1 MKNYII
7 DNISIRGF
15 SHIQANKECQD
26 NSLSWQTDSY
36 AAVIVCDGHGGE
48 KYIRSADGSAIACE
62 MGKRA
67 IDEFMQHVYS
77 KKTFSN
83 NYVSDLNSNNSD
95 KLLSQLERSI
105 IHCWNE
111 EVINNYTE
119 IPLNTDERWEALSDS
134 DKKSLERNSVKAYGT
149 TFIASVI
156 TKDFCFVIKLGDG
169 NANLILNDKTI
180 SSPEELADDML
191 QFNITTSM
199 CNSDADIMFRHYF
212 CNISSENENSVVGV
226 LLSSDGVINCF
237 RSEEAYYSFVENVYY
252 AYGEESVE
260 NARNELEGALN
271 VFSERGSGDD
281 LSIAIIRGEMTDEEK
296 QQLKAK
302 REQEE
307 IEREKR
313 QIEKEK
319 AEAEQLRLE
328 AEKAKAAAEREK
340 EETEKIKQETE
351 KAKAELEA
359 EKEKFKKE
367 KFTFESEKY
376 ALEKDKRNKS
386 VIPIA
391 VIKETSVKPTDTD
404 TISKFISN
412 ATKEAKTLLKQAT
425 QFAEDA
431 FSNNGDKY
439 D

>member
-67 IDEFMQHVYS
+67 IDEFMQNVYS

-83 NYVSDLNSNNSD
+83 NYVSDLSSNNSD

-105 IHCWNE
+105 IHSWNE

-119 IPLNTDERWEALSDS
+119 MPLNTDERWESLSDN

-169 NANLILNDKTI
+169 NANLILKDMTVF
-180 SSPEELADDML
+180 SPEELADDLL
-191 QFNITTSM
+191 QFNVTTSM
-199 CNSDADIMFRHYF
+199 CNSDADVMFRHYF
-212 CNISSENENSVVGV
+212 CNISSENEKSVVGT

-237 RSEEAYYSFVENVYY
+237 RAEEAYCSFVENVYY
-252 AYGEESVE
+252 AYGEESIE
-260 NARNELEGALN
+260 NAKSELEGVLN

-281 LSIAIIRGEMTDEEK
+281 LSIAIIRSEMTEEEK
-296 QQLKAK
+296 TQLKAK
-302 REQEE
+302 REQEA
-307 IEREKR
+307 IEREKKR
-313 QIEKEK
+313 IEKEK

-328 AEKAKAAAEREK
+328 AEKAKAEAEK
-340 EETEKIKQETE
+340 EKAETEKIKLEAE

-359 EKEKFKKE
+359 EKEKLKKE
-367 KFTFESEKY
+367 KFALESEKY
-376 ALEKDKRNKS
+376 ALESEKS
-386 VIPIA
+386 KKSAQPVV
-391 VIKETSVKPTDTD
+391 VIKKTSTKRSPIDPITKIVTGVAEQVTEFMEETFFDNEK
-404 TISKFISN
+404 
-412 ATKEAKTLLKQAT
+412 KE
-425 QFAEDA
+425 
-431 FSNNGDKY
+431 
-439 D
+439 

>member
-26 NSLSWQTDSY
+26 NSLSWQTESY

-48 KYIRSADGSAIACE
+48 KYIRSADGSAIACA

-67 IDEFMQHVYS
+67 IDEFMQSVYT
-77 KKTFSN
+77 KKTLLN
-83 NYVSDLNSNNSD
+83 TYVSDLNSNNSD

-105 IHCWNE
+105 IHSWNE

-119 IPLNTDERWEALSDS
+119 IPLNTDERWEALSDN
-134 DKKSLERNSVKAYGT
+134 DKKSLERNAVKAYGT

-169 NANLILNDKTI
+169 NANLILNDK
-180 SSPEELADDML
+180 SVFSPEELADDLL

-212 CNISSENENSVVGV
+212 CNISSEDENSVVGV

-260 NARNELEGALN
+260 NARNELEGVLN

-307 IEREKR
+307 IEREKK

-319 AEAEQLRLE
+319 AEAE
-328 AEKAKAAAEREK
+328 
-340 EETEKIKQETE
+340 I
-351 KAKAELEA
+351 AKAELEA
-359 EKEKFKKE
+359 EKEKLKKE
-367 KFTFESEKY
+367 KFALESEKY
-376 ALEKDKRNKS
+376 ALESEKS
-386 VIPIA
+386 KKAAQPII
-391 VIKETSVKPTDTD
+391 VVKNTSAKTVPADHITKMM
-404 TISKFISN
+404 SN
-412 ATKEAKTLLKQAT
+412 AVEYMTKKVEEVFFDDEKK
-425 QFAEDA
+425 
-431 FSNNGDKY
+431 G
-439 D
+439 

>member
-26 NSLSWQTDSY
+26 NSLSWQTESY

-67 IDEFMQHVYS
+67 IDEFMQSVYV
-77 KKTFSN
+77 KKTLSN
-83 NYVSDLNSNNSD
+83 NYVSDLNSNNYD

-105 IHCWNE
+105 SHCWNE

-119 IPLNTDERWEALSDS
+119 IPLDTDKKWESLSDN
-134 DKKSLERNSVKAYGT
+134 DKKALEKSPVKAYGT
-149 TFIASVI
+149 TFIATVI

-169 NANLILNDKTI
+169 NANLILNDMTVF
-180 SSPEELADDML
+180 SPEELADDML

-199 CNSDADIMFRHYF
+199 CNSDADVMFRHYF
-212 CNISSENENSVVGV
+212 CNILPGDEKSVAGV

-237 RSEEAYYSFVENVYY
+237 RAEEAYHSFVENVYC
-252 AYGEESVE
+252 AYGEESIE
-260 NARNELEGALN
+260 NAKSELEGALN

-281 LSIAIIRGEMTDEEK
+281 LSIAIIRGEMTEEEK
-296 QQLKAK
+296 LQLKAK
-302 REQEE
+302 REQEA

-313 QIEKEK
+313 RIEKEK

-328 AEKAKAAAEREK
+328 AAKAKAEAEKEK
-340 EETEKIKQETE
+340 EESERIKKETE

-367 KFTFESEKY
+367 KFALESEKY
-376 ALEKDKRNKS
+376 ALESEKNKKTTQPVVIVKKASPKTISIESIAKS
-386 VIPIA
+386 VA
-391 VIKETSVKPTDTD
+391 GV
-404 TISKFISN
+404 
-412 ATKEAKTLLKQAT
+412 
-425 QFAEDA
+425 AEHVTEFVEDVL
-431 FSNNGDKY
+431 SDNGKKD
-439 D
+439 

>member
-26 NSLSWQTDSY
+26 NSLSWQTESY

-67 IDEFMQHVYS
+67 IDEFMQSVYV
-77 KKTFSN
+77 KKTLSN
-83 NYVSDLNSNNSD
+83 NYVSDLNSNNYD

-119 IPLNTDERWEALSDS
+119 IPLDTDEKWEALSDN
-134 DKKSLERNSVKAYGT
+134 DKKALEKSPVKAYGT
-149 TFIASVI
+149 TFIATVI

-169 NANLILNDKTI
+169 NANLILNDMTVF
-180 SSPEELADDML
+180 SPEELADDML

-199 CNSDADIMFRHYF
+199 CNSDADVMFRHYF
-212 CNISSENENSVVGV
+212 CNILPGDEKSVAGV

-237 RSEEAYYSFVENVYY
+237 RAEEAYHSFVENVYC
-252 AYGEESVE
+252 AYGEESIE
-260 NARNELEGALN
+260 NAKSELEGALN

-281 LSIAIIRGEMTDEEK
+281 LSIAIIRGEMTEEEK
-296 QQLKAK
+296 LQLKAK
-302 REQEE
+302 REQEA

-313 QIEKEK
+313 RIEKEK

-328 AEKAKAAAEREK
+328 AEKAKAEAEKEK
-340 EETEKIKQETE
+340 EESERIKQETE

-367 KFTFESEKY
+367 KFALESEKY
-376 ALEKDKRNKS
+376 ALESERNKKTTQPV
-386 VIPIA
+386 VIVKKATSKMVPIDPIA
-391 VIKETSVKPTDTD
+391 KIVTGV
-404 TISKFISN
+404 
-412 ATKEAKTLLKQAT
+412 
-425 QFAEDA
+425 AEHVTEFVEDVL
-431 FSNNGDKY
+431 SDNGKKD
-439 D
+439 